1 MIWRRGSAA
10 RWTNDGFSVDKGI
23 VAIQAEILDL
33 VHESVVTCDAASRI
47 LSWNRASE
55 ALYGWP
61 RNAAIGRDINELLN
75 TRTDDI
81 GLLQRQAFASGS
93 WEGELVRSTAAGD
106 ERVIDVRWTTE
117 LGADGQP
124 LRIIE
129 TARDVTQRKIAED
142 ALRMS
147 EYRYRNMFQTMAV
160 AFWEVDFTRVGAML
174 IPLRD
179 QGVTDL
185 RAYLLANREFVRA
198 TMQCAQVI
206 DLNVNGLALFG
217 ADKREAIIGRM
228 IADFWPPASEP
239 VYIDALVA
247 TMTRQPHLVTET
259 RLNRV
264 DGAQVDVLFTVSWS
278 PDNRKRGVILIGV
291 VDISARKQAEA
302 ALQTVQAEFAHS
314 ARVSMLGELTASIAH
329 EVNQPLAAIA
339 TSAAASLRWLA
350 ADNPDIEEVRSL
362 AQRMAADA
370 RRASAII
377 ARVRAMAERREPERV
392 ALSLNALVEEVIL
405 FLDHE
410 LKAQNVAVTLRLS
423 TDLPIAMMDRTQIQQ
438 VIVNLAVNAM
448 QATADCEQP
457 RLEMV
462 TSVLPDGSPALA
474 VHDNG
479 HGLPDAPDKLFEGFY
494 TTKASGMGM
503 GLPICRSIVEA
514 HGGTITA
521 ANGDSGAS
529 FVITLPAPIASAAG
543 VEQA

>member
-1 MIWRRGSAA
+1 M
-10 RWTNDGFSVDKGI
+10 
-23 VAIQAEILDL
+23 AIPTEILDL
-33 VHESVVTCDAASRI
+33 VHESVVTCDATGRI

-55 ALYGWP
+55 VLYGWP
-61 RNAAIGRDINELLN
+61 CGAATGRNLNDLLN

-81 GLLQRQAFASGS
+81 GLLLRQAFASGS
-93 WEGELVRSTAAGD
+93 WEGELVRSTAAGE

-117 LGADGQP
+117 LDSEGQP

-129 TARDVTQRKIAED
+129 TARDVTQRKSAED

-147 EYRYRNMFQTMAV
+147 EYRYRNMFQAMAV

-174 IPLRD
+174 IPLRA

-185 RAYLLANREFVRA
+185 RAYLLANRDFVRA
-198 TMQCAQVI
+198 TMDATEVI

-217 ADKREAIIGRM
+217 AETREAIIGRSV
-228 IADFWPPASEP
+228 ADFWPAASEA
-239 VYIDALVA
+239 VYIDALAA
-247 TMTRQPHLVTET
+247 TMSRQPHLVTET
-259 RLNRV
+259 RLKRV
-264 DGAQVDVLFTVSWS
+264 DGSEVDVLFTVSWS
-278 PDNRKRGVILIGV
+278 EDNRKRGVILIGV

-302 ALQTVQAEFAHS
+302 ALQTVQAEFAHA

-362 AQRMAADA
+362 AQRMVADA

-377 ARVRAMAERREPERV
+377 ARVRAMAERREPERLP
-392 ALSLNALVEEVIL
+392 LSLNALVEEVML

-410 LKAQNVAVTLRLS
+410 LKSRNVVVTLRLN
-423 TDLPIAMMDRTQIQQ
+423 TDLPPSLMDRTQIQQ

-448 QATADCEQP
+448 QAMADHKQP
-457 RLEMV
+457 RLDMV
-462 TSVLPDGSPALA
+462 TSMRPDGSLVLE

-479 HGLPDAPDKLFEGFY
+479 HGLTDEPSKLFEGFF
-494 TTKASGMGM
+494 TTKESGMGM

-521 ANGDSGAS
+521 VNGDTGAR
-529 FVITLPAPIASAAG
+529 FIITLPAPAAPTTG
-543 VEQA
+543 AR